1 MTLEQERDDLVAKMS
16 EADYYSQ
23 QSQDAIKADGDRVQA
38 IESELEEKY
47 ARWEFLEQKK
57 ELAQAQA

>member
-1 MTLEQERDDLVAKMS
+1 MNLEQERDDLVAKMS
-16 EADYYSQ
+16 DVDYYSTQ
-23 QSQDAIKADGDRVQA
+23 TPEAIKADGDRVQS

-57 ELAQAQA
+57 ELAQA